1 MQGRRKKGSH
11 TAGVVEADAATLEII
26 LNFPEN
32 NYYMTHILTQTL
44 FISAH
49 VYMCV
54 CVWGGV
60 PPPHTHTLRVRK
72 LERGSCDWKKKYL
85 KDQDGEEN

>member
-1 MQGRRKKGSH
+1 MTRSSMQGRRKKGSH

-49 VYMCV
+49 VY
-54 CVWGGV
+54 
-60 PPPHTHTLRVRK
+60 THTLRVRK